1 MIQQPTLDFINELV
15 DNNNRDWFMANKG
28 RFDTARANVIEFTDN
43 LLELMRQVD
52 PALSPDLKGKKCV
65 MRIYRDIRFSKNK
78 TPYKNNFGISLPT
91 TGTKLGGAEYYLHIQ
106 PGKSFIAGG
115 YWMPD
120 ASHLKAIRQEID
132 YNAHDLKAIIDEPE
146 FVKLFG
152 DFRDGEKLKT
162 VPRDYAA
169 DNENIELL
177 KLKSFIV
184 MHNLSDKDIK
194 SPKAAEIVAT
204 LCSKIYPLNVFLRNA
219 IA

>member
-1 MIQQPTLDFINELV
+1 MIQQPTLDFLSELA
-15 DNNNRDWFMANKG
+15 DNNNRDWFMANKS
-28 RFDTARANVIEFTDN
+28 RYDAARENVVEFTN
-43 LLELMRQVD
+43 GLLKLMYQID
-52 PALSPDLKGKKCV
+52 PALSPDLEGKKCV

-91 TGTKLGGAEYYLHIQ
+91 IGTKLGGAEYYLHIQ

-115 YWMPD
+115 YWMPE
-120 ASHLKAIRQEID
+120 ANHLKAIRQEID

-152 DFRDGEKLKT
+152 DFGDGEKLKT
-162 VPRDYAA
+162 IPRDYSA

-194 SPKAAEIVAT
+194 SPKAAETIAG

-219 IA
+219 IV